1 MSRLDRRRNSLTVK
15 ILASVDHTEQAWL
28 GAELEA
34 VQKQLGAAEEHW
46 LTLIE

>member
-15 ILASVDHTEQAWL
+15 ILASGDHTEQARL

-34 VQKQLGAAEEHW
+34 VQKKLSAAEEHW